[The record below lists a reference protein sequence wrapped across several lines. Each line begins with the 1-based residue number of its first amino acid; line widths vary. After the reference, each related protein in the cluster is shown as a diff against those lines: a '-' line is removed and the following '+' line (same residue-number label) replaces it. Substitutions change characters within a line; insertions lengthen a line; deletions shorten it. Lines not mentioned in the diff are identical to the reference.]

1 VATPDDSNPLL
12 RCVAPYH
19 NPLLSPVLPPRLLA
33 AGGALRRGFLGL
45 ALALV
50 FASLE
55 GTGRGASHLQVSVRG
70 GNAADAASHAQ
81 ALFVGVVALPIEVPF
96 GAAVPAG
103 VAGTA
108 RAGLAGIALC
118 MSAGAHMSSPRP
130 SSYERLGPQPC
141 CVLTEEARFACA
153 LLHLFTLDSR
163 ISRHCSLIQRSL
175 PRHESRA
182 LVGAGEQLNPLRSAS
197 EL

>member
-33 AGGALRRGFLGL
+33 AGGALRRGLFGL

-50 FASLE
+50 LASLE
-55 GTGRGASHLQVSVRG
+55 GTGGGASHLEVSVRG
-70 GNAADAASHAQ
+70 GNTTDTASHAQ
-81 ALFVGVVALPIEVPF
+81 ALFVGVVALPIEMPF
-96 GAAVPAG
+96 CAAVPAD

-118 MSAGAHMSSPRP
+118 VSADTSGGPHVFP
-130 SSYERLGPQPC
+130 SSLVIHQVRTEPVHYLGLAQTISR
-141 CVLTEEARFACA
+141 CVLMTEEARFAG
-153 LLHLFTLDSR
+153 L
-163 ISRHCSLIQRSL
+163 
-175 PRHESRA
+175 
-182 LVGAGEQLNPLRSAS
+182 
-197 EL
+197 